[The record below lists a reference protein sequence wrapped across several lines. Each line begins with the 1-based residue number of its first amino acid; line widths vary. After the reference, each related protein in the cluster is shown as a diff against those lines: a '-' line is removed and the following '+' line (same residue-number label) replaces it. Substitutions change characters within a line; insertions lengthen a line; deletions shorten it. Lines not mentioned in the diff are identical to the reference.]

1 MVRPSLVPSAAVMVS
16 LLLLTYTGVSLAR
29 TLGFDNENFDNSFNK
44 RNSWWS
50 KKSVDTS
57 SDLTPVLPDASIE
70 AGDMDENPDAY
81 TKLYGCYVATCV
93 PEFIACARRSRTTST
108 FEMCKLEHRTCAMR
122 CWELANDD
130 AAK

>member
-1 MVRPSLVPSAAVMVS
+1 
-16 LLLLTYTGVSLAR
+16 
-29 TLGFDNENFDNSFNK
+29 
-44 RNSWWS
+44 
-50 KKSVDTS
+50 
-57 SDLTPVLPDASIE
+57 
-70 AGDMDENPDAY
+70 MDENHEKILRNRHTSALSAIHRPAF
-81 TKLYGCYVATCV
+81 LCLAGCYVATCV